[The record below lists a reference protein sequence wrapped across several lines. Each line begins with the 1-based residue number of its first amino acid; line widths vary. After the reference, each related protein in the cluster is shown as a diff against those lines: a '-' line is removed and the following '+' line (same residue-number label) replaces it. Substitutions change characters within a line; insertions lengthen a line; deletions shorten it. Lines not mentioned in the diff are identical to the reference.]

1 MKSRGLEGVVDM
13 RPRRMLSSY
22 DPTIEVWCKGEDDSS
37 PNEGRLENA
46 ELCGDDAPREKVG
59 VDVRDLLG
67 WWAW

>member
-1 MKSRGLEGVVDM
+1 
-13 RPRRMLSSY
+13 MLSSY

-46 ELCGDDAPREKVG
+46 ELCGDDVPKEKVG